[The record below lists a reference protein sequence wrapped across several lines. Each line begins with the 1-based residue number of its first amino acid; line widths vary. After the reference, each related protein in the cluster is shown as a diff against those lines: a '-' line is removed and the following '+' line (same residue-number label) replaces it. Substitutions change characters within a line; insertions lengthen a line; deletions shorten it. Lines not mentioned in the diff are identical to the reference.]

1 VIREL
6 SVGNG
11 TENTDTAG
19 ADSCTIDGRVMHE
32 ICGILIYKHVH
43 NPSIIPYAKLVKK
56 RASFFVP
63 VYTWFLN
70 DMTVAN
76 CLDIGPTPYKWTSSI
91 FRARFIIFE
100 KWINWISA
108 LFVFLFGS
116 LFLEIWS

>member
-1 VIREL
+1 MKVKKNIHTFIY
-6 SVGNG
+6 V
-11 TENTDTAG
+11 
-19 ADSCTIDGRVMHE
+19 E
-32 ICGILIYKHVH
+32 IHTYIYICIHTWE
-43 NPSIIPYAKLVKK
+43 KLVKK

-116 LFLEIWS
+116 LSLETHIGIV